1 MGMSG
6 HESAGPL
13 RACVKVADYCD
24 PPSAGTLTC
33 IKSLEAVLRATLPPY
48 VCDSQ
53 YRIVSFVLVR
63 TIRSS
68 LHCIKSPYQR
78 TSITSLKVLISPLS
92 ETKSKPE
99 SFMILIYGDPLN
111 SVLV

>member
-24 PPSAGTLTC
+24 PSSAGTLTC

-53 YRIVSFVLVR
+53 
-63 TIRSS
+63 
-68 LHCIKSPYQR
+68 
-78 TSITSLKVLISPLS
+78 
-92 ETKSKPE
+92 
-99 SFMILIYGDPLN
+99 
-111 SVLV
+111 